1 MGEPKNEDCP
11 LMSDLG
17 WRNLVC
23 EQLERTKEETSSV
36 RTRMRKGITMEAI
49 KTVGL
54 SKLYGKKR
62 AVDNLSFTIGS
73 GEIYGFVGRNGAGKS
88 TVMKMLAGLILPS
101 SGEIEILGEKMA
113 PGCTSRRL
121 GALIENPGIHLGLSG
136 LDNTM
141 VRALALG
148 VPNAKAMS
156 LDVLRIVGLE
166 NVAQKRAKTYS
177 LGMKQR
183 LGLALALVGSPDL
196 LLLDEPFNGLDP
208 QAVRELRTTIID
220 LAQMRNIT
228 VFISSHVLDQL
239 ERMVTRYGVIRDGV
253 LVREMA
259 AEEVDA
265 ECADY
270 LSIRVAEPQVA
281 LAKLQDAFPQAK
293 FAILPDNS
301 IRADITSKQTT
312 CSANEQTRFHGNLD
326 PNQVGYVL
334 SQAGI
339 PVTELYI
346 HERDIEELFVGLMG
360 ADSSIPGSVGVAQS
374 EIASPGAVSPRAA
387 NPKTASFEPVHSDQV
402 NTNGQNGNGGGR
414 HV

>member
-1 MGEPKNEDCP
+1 
-11 LMSDLG
+11 
-17 WRNLVC
+17 
-23 EQLERTKEETSSV
+23 
-36 RTRMRKGITMEAI
+36 MEAI

-166 NVAQKRAKTYS
+166 SVARKRAKTYS

-253 LVREMA
+253 LVREMT

-312 CSANEQTRFHGNLD
+312 CSTNGQTRSHGKLD

-374 EIASPGAVSPRAA
+374 EIASPGAVSPGAA
-387 NPKTASFEPVHSDQV
+387 NPKTASSEPVHSDQV
-402 NTNGQNGNGGGR
+402 NTNEQNGNGGGR

>member
-1 MGEPKNEDCP
+1 
-11 LMSDLG
+11 
-17 WRNLVC
+17 
-23 EQLERTKEETSSV
+23 
-36 RTRMRKGITMEAI
+36 MEAI

-121 GALIENPGIHLGLSG
+121 GALIENSGLYPGLSG
-136 LDNTM
+136 FDNVM

-148 VPNAKAMS
+148 IPDAKTMSINA
-156 LDVLRIVGLE
+156 LDIVGLSD
-166 NVAQKRAKTYS
+166 VAKKRTKTYS

-253 LVREMA
+253 LVREMT

-312 CSANEQTRFHGNLD
+312 CSTNGQTRSHGNLD

-374 EIASPGAVSPRAA
+374 EIASPGTVSPGAA
-387 NPKTASFEPVHSDQV
+387 NPKTASSEPVHSDQV
-402 NTNGQNGNGGGR
+402 NTNEQNGNGGGR

>member
-1 MGEPKNEDCP
+1 
-11 LMSDLG
+11 MSSS
-17 WRNLVC
+17 R
-23 EQLERTKEETSSV
+23 ERKEKTSSV

-113 PGCTSRRL
+113 SGCTSRRL

-166 NVAQKRAKTYS
+166 NVARKRAKTYS

-253 LVREMA
+253 LVREMT

-312 CSANEQTRFHGNLD
+312 CSTNGQTRSHGNLD

-374 EIASPGAVSPRAA
+374 EIANPGTVSPGAA
-387 NPKTASFEPVHSDQV
+387 NPKTASSEPVHSDQV
-402 NTNGQNGNGGGR
+402 NTNEQNGNGGGR

>member
-1 MGEPKNEDCP
+1 
-11 LMSDLG
+11 
-17 WRNLVC
+17 
-23 EQLERTKEETSSV
+23 
-36 RTRMRKGITMEAI
+36 MEAI

-166 NVAQKRAKTYS
+166 NVAKKRTKTYS

-253 LVREMA
+253 LVREMT

-312 CSANEQTRFHGNLD
+312 CSTNGQTRSHGNLD

-374 EIASPGAVSPRAA
+374 EIASPGTVSPGAA
-387 NPKTASFEPVHSDQV
+387 NPKTAIFEPVQSDQV
-402 NTNGQNGNGGGR
+402 KTNGQNGNGGGR